1 MTFFQMSTPM
11 APSGRPPL
19 PLISSLT
26 TGLAASVHKPIASV
40 LVLACA
46 TVVGTPAWAQAPGAA
61 PTDATGRLAP
71 VVVTGTREALPW
83 ADVPQATGVVDA
95 ATIRRVPPAHPGQLI
110 QQVPGAAVAVT
121 NGEGHTTAIRQPF
134 TTSPVYLFLE
144 DGLPIRPTGFF
155 NHNALYEVNLPQA
168 GGVEVVRGPGT
179 ALYGSDAIGGIVN
192 VLTPEPTGKAGM
204 SARGEAGQN
213 GWGRVLLSGNTA
225 LGDWGAGRLDLNRTH
240 AGGWRDGTQYDRTS
254 GTLRW
259 DASVGANATLRH
271 VLAFSNIDQQTGANS
286 PLPLADYL
294 GRPTL
299 NLRSIAYRQVD
310 ALRLSSAYERDLGAG
325 ALLSV
330 TPYVR
335 DNRMTLL
342 ASFSLPS
349 DPTVYTVSNR
359 SAGVATKWRQDF
371 GGPWKPRLIA
381 GLDADVSPGERLEHR
396 LSTTSTGS
404 GASRQYT
411 AYTVGSRVYDYD
423 VTATML
429 SPYLHVEASPL
440 QQLRLTA
447 GLRRDHL
454 SYDFSNRITEAV
466 VQGAAGAFYGQVQR
480 DGQSFA
486 AWSPKWAAHWTL
498 DPANTVWLG
507 VSHGFRAPSEG
518 QLFRPSVASSAAT
531 AQALAQ
537 AAASLRP
544 IKADQ
549 VELGWRQLTPD
560 WRIELVVY
568 ELTKRDDLV
577 AQKDPVTNVSV
588 NVNAGRTEHRGV
600 ELGLG
605 WALGAGWRLDTAASY
620 ARHTYAQWV
629 TDTSSGRVDYSGKEM
644 EAAPRIMASTRLGW
658 VGASGGFVQLEWVRL
673 GSYFLEATNSAAYAK
688 YPGHDLFHLS
698 AGLPLTRQV
707 SAFARLFNL
716 SDKRWA
722 DSAQVS
728 SSTAVYSPGLP
739 RTLTAGLEARW

>member
-1 MTFFQMSTPM
+1 MTSILSPGSSHSK
-11 APSGRPPL
+11 ALGRLFAALEHPVAVRHPL
-19 PLISSLT
+19 RCAWMIAVASL
-26 TGLAASVHKPIASV
+26 SVA
-40 LVLACA
+40 
-46 TVVGTPAWAQAPGAA
+46 PAWAQIPNITAAPAPGS
-61 PTDATGRLAP
+61 LAP
-71 VVVTGTREALPW
+71 VVVTGTREAVPW
-83 ADVPQATGVVDA
+83 AEVPQATGLVEA
-95 ATIRRVPPAHPGQLI
+95 SAIRRVPPTHPGQLI

-134 TTSPVYLFLE
+134 TTAPVYLFLE

-192 VLTPEPTGKAGM
+192 VLTPEPTGRSGI
-204 SARGEAGQN
+204 SVRGEVGQN
-213 GWGRVLLSGNTA
+213 GWGRLLASGNTA
-225 LGDWGAGRLDLNRTH
+225 QTDWGNGRLDLNRTH
-240 AGGWRDGTQYDRTS
+240 STGWREGTAYDRTS

-259 DASVGANATLRH
+259 DSAIGANATLKNI
-271 VLAFSNIDQQTGANS
+271 LAFSNIDQQTGANS

-294 GRPTL
+294 SRPTS
-299 NLRSIAYRQVD
+299 NYRSIAYRQVD

-330 TPYVR
+330 TPYLR
-335 DNRMTLL
+335 DNKMTLL

-349 DPTVYTVSNR
+349 DPTLYTVSNR
-359 SAGVATKWRQDF
+359 SMGVATKWRQDF
-371 GGPWKPRLIA
+371 AGAWKPRLIA
-381 GLDADVSPGERLEHR
+381 GLDADVSPGERIEHR
-396 LSTTSTGS
+396 LSTTSSGS

-411 AYTVGSRVYDYD
+411 AYTVGARVYDYD
-423 VTATML
+423 VTATSV
-429 SPYLHVEASPL
+429 SPYLHAEVSPL
-440 QQLRLTA
+440 DRLRLTA

-454 SYDFSNRITEAV
+454 SYDFSNRIGAAV
-466 VQGAAGAFYGQVQR
+466 IQGAAGAFYGQVQS
-480 DGQSFA
+480 DGQSFS
-486 AWSPKWAAHWTL
+486 AWSPKLAAHWTI
-498 DPANTVWLG
+498 DPANTLWLG
-507 VSHGFRAPSEG
+507 LSHGFRAPSEG
-518 QLFRPSVASSAAT
+518 QLFRPSVASTAAI
-531 AQALAQ
+531 AQTLAQ

-544 IKADQ
+544 IKAEQ
-549 VELGWRQLTPD
+549 VELGWRQVTPD
-560 WRIELVVY
+560 WRLELVVY
-568 ELTKRDDLV
+568 DLSKRDDLV
-577 AQKDPVTNVSV
+577 SQRDPATNVSV
-588 NVNAGRTEHRGV
+588 NVNAGRTDHRGV

-605 WALGAGWRLDTAASY
+605 WVLGAGWRLDTAASY
-620 ARHTYAQWV
+620 ARHTYSQWV

-644 EAAPRIMASTRLGW
+644 EAAPRVMASTRLGW
-658 VGASGGFVQLEWVRL
+658 LGGGGQFVQLEWVRL

-716 SDKRWA
+716 TDKRWA